1 MQKLIETLKEFGI
14 EVPADKLS
22 EVKKAISEH
31 YKNVAEHNK
40 ALSKLE
46 GERDSWKEKAETAEE
61 TLKKFEGIEPENI
74 KRELED
80 WKKKAEEAEENAKQQ
95 IYERDFSDA
104 LKTEMESYKFT
115 SEAAKKAIMAEINEA
130 GLKLKDGRILGLT
143 DLMEQIKEKDGS
155 AFADEKQQ
163 LLENNKARFTQTMSS
178 KGGGGRF
185 SMSDLMKMANEGVDV
200 SQYMK

>member
-1 MQKLIETLKEFGI
+1 MQKLIETLKEFGVEI
-14 EVPADKLS
+14 TADKHA

-40 ALSKLE
+40 AISKLE

-74 KRELED
+74 QKELEG
-80 WKKKAEEAEENAKQQ
+80 WKKKAEEAEENARKQ

-104 LKTEMESYKFT
+104 LKVEMENYKFT
-115 SEAAKKAIMAEINEA
+115 SEAAKKAILAEINEA
-130 GLKLKDGRILGLT
+130 GLKLKDGKILGLT

-163 LLENNKARFTQTMSS
+163 LLENNKAKFTQSINQP
-178 KGGGGRF
+178 GGGGKF